1 MLILETIQEN
11 IEDVVKDIE
20 ILPENVQDDFIFLKS
35 SNLDIYNLINEYGN
49 YALSERVEFYDNL
62 KAMNKYL
69 RRSIDVL
76 DEEFSQNNYNIIIE
90 KSLEINRSVD
100 ELIKLNN

>member
-20 ILPENVQDDFIFLKS
+20 SLPENVQDDFIFIKS

-49 YALSERVEFYDNL
+49 YALSERVGFYDNL
-62 KAMNKYL
+62 NAMNKYL
-69 RRSIDVL
+69 KRSIDTL
-76 DEEFSQNNYNIIIE
+76 DEEYSQDNYNSIIE

>member
-11 IEDVVKDIE
+11 IEDVVRDIE
-20 ILPENVQDDFIFLKS
+20 SLPENVQNDFIFIKS
-35 SNLDIYNLINEYGN
+35 SNLDIYSLINEYGN
-49 YALSERVEFYDNL
+49 YALIERVEFYDNL
-62 KAMNKYL
+62 NTMNNYL
-69 RRSIDVL
+69 KRSIDIL
-76 DEEFSQNNYNIIIE
+76 DEEYSQDNYNIIIE

>member
-20 ILPENVQDDFIFLKS
+20 SLPENVQDDFIFIKS
-35 SNLDIYNLINEYGN
+35 SNLDIYNLINEYGRYTLN
-49 YALSERVEFYDNL
+49 ERVEFYDNL
-62 KAMNKYL
+62 NAMNKYL
-69 RRSIDVL
+69 KRSIDVL
-76 DEEFSQNNYNIIIE
+76 DEEYSQDNYNVIIE

-100 ELIKLNN
+100 ELINLNN

>member
-20 ILPENVQDDFIFLKS
+20 SLPENVQDDFIFLKS

-62 KAMNKYL
+62 NAMNKYL
-69 RRSIDVL
+69 KRSIDIL
-76 DEEFSQNNYNIIIE
+76 DEEYSQDNYNIIIE

>member
-20 ILPENVQDDFIFLKS
+20 SLPENVQDDFIFIKS

-69 RRSIDVL
+69 KRSIDTL
-76 DEEFSQNNYNIIIE
+76 DEEFSQDNYNIIVE

>member
-11 IEDVVKDIE
+11 IEDVVRDVE
-20 ILPENVQDDFIFLKS
+20 SLPENVQNDFIFIKS
-35 SNLDIYNLINEYGN
+35 SNLDIYSLINEYGN
-49 YALSERVEFYDNL
+49 YALNERVEFYDNL
-62 KAMNKYL
+62 NAMNKYL
-69 RRSIDVL
+69 RRSIDTL
-76 DEEFSQNNYNIIIE
+76 DEEFSQDNYNIIIE

>member
-11 IEDVVKDIE
+11 IEDVVRDIE
-20 ILPENVQDDFIFLKS
+20 SLPENVQGDFIFIKS

-49 YALSERVEFYDNL
+49 YALSERVEFYDSLN
-62 KAMNKYL
+62 AMNKYL
-69 RRSIDVL
+69 KRSIDIL
-76 DEEFSQNNYNIIIE
+76 DEEYSQDNYNIIIE

-100 ELIKLNN
+100 ELINLNN

>member
-20 ILPENVQDDFIFLKS
+20 SLPENVQDDFIFLKS
-35 SNLDIYNLINEYGN
+35 SNLDIYNMMNEYGN
-49 YALSERVEFYDNL
+49 YALNERVEFYDNL
-62 KAMNKYL
+62 NAMNRYL
-69 RRSIDVL
+69 KRSIDTL
-76 DEEFSQNNYNIIIE
+76 DEEYSQDNYNIIVE

>member
-20 ILPENVQDDFIFLKS
+20 SLPENVQDDFIFIKS

-49 YALSERVEFYDNL
+49 YALNERVEFYDNL
-62 KAMNKYL
+62 NAMNKYL
-69 RRSIDVL
+69 RRSIDIL
-76 DEEFSQNNYNIIIE
+76 DEEFSQDNYNTIIE

>member
-20 ILPENVQDDFIFLKS
+20 SLPENVQDDFIFLKS
-35 SNLDIYNLINEYGN
+35 SNLDIYNMMNEYGN
-49 YALSERVEFYDNL
+49 YALNERVEFYDNL
-62 KAMNKYL
+62 NAMNKYFK
-69 RRSIDVL
+69 RSIDTL
-76 DEEFSQNNYNIIIE
+76 DEEYSQDNYNIIVE

>member
-20 ILPENVQDDFIFLKS
+20 SLPENVQDDFIFLKS

-49 YALSERVEFYDNL
+49 YALNERVEFYDNL
-62 KAMNKYL
+62 NAMNKYL
-69 RRSIDVL
+69 KRSIDTI
-76 DEEFSQNNYNIIIE
+76 DEEYSQDNYNIIIE

>member
-49 YALSERVEFYDNL
+49 YALSERVEFYDSLN
-62 KAMNKYL
+62 AMNKYL
-69 RRSIDVL
+69 RRSIDIL

>member
-20 ILPENVQDDFIFLKS
+20 SLPENIQDDFIFLKS

-49 YALSERVEFYDNL
+49 YALNERVEFYDSLN
-62 KAMNKYL
+62 AMNKYL
-69 RRSIDVL
+69 RRSIDTL
-76 DEEFSQNNYNIIIE
+76 DEEYSQDNYNIIIE
-90 KSLEINRSVD
+90 KSLKINRFVD

>member
-20 ILPENVQDDFIFLKS
+20 SLPENVQDDFIFLKS

-49 YALSERVEFYDNL
+49 YTLSERVEFYDNL
-62 KAMNKYL
+62 NAMNKYL
-69 RRSIDVL
+69 KRSIDIL
-76 DEEFSQNNYNIIIE
+76 DEEYSQDNYNIIIE

>member
-20 ILPENVQDDFIFLKS
+20 SLPENVQDDFIFLKS
-35 SNLDIYNLINEYGN
+35 SNLDIYNLTNEYGN
-49 YALSERVEFYDNL
+49 YALNERVEFHDNL
-62 KAMNKYL
+62 NAMNKYL
-69 RRSIDVL
+69 RRSIDIL
-76 DEEFSQNNYNIIIE
+76 DEEFSQDNYNIIIE
-90 KSLEINRSVD
+90 KSLEINRSID

>member
-20 ILPENVQDDFIFLKS
+20 SLPENVQDDFIFLKS

-49 YALSERVEFYDNL
+49 YALNERVEFYDNL
-62 KAMNKYL
+62 NAMNKYL
-69 RRSIDVL
+69 RRSIDTL
-76 DEEFSQNNYNIIIE
+76 DEEYSQDNYNIIIE

>member
-20 ILPENVQDDFIFLKS
+20 SLPENVQDDFIFLKS
-35 SNLDIYNLINEYGN
+35 SNLDIYNMMNEYGN
-49 YALSERVEFYDNL
+49 YALNERVEFYDNL
-62 KAMNKYL
+62 NAMNKYL
-69 RRSIDVL
+69 KRSIDTL
-76 DEEFSQNNYNIIIE
+76 DEEYSQDNYNIIVE

>member
-20 ILPENVQDDFIFLKS
+20 SLPENVQDDFIFIKS
-35 SNLDIYNLINEYGN
+35 SNLDIYNLINEYGRYTLN
-49 YALSERVEFYDNL
+49 ERVEFYDNL
-62 KAMNKYL
+62 NAMNKYL
-69 RRSIDVL
+69 KRSIDVL

-100 ELIKLNN
+100 ELIKLNS